1 MNAIEVWNEFGLANL
16 KNFLALELPSELFFR
31 HYAGE
36 DELIYVDDSKN
47 EENCQRLAY
56 HVLSFKGFF
65 IYST

>member
-1 MNAIEVWNEFGLANL
+1 MSATEVWNEFGLANL
-16 KNFLALELPSELFFR
+16 KNFLTLELSSELLFR

-36 DELIYVDDSKN
+36 DEFIDVDDSKN

-56 HVLSFKGFF
+56 HVFSFKGFF

>member
-1 MNAIEVWNEFGLANL
+1 MWNEFGLANL
-16 KNFLALELPSELFFR
+16 INFLPLELSSELLFR

-36 DELIYVDDSKN
+36 DEFIYVDDSKN

-65 IYST
+65 IYSTKV

>member
-16 KNFLALELPSELFFR
+16 KNFFALESSSELLFR